1 MLPARRQRRPELL
14 TSLSAGKRAVGNG
27 DRGTMVVEFVLLVP
41 LLLLLLLFLVM
52 AGRIVEA
59 HGEVDGAARDAAR
72 AATISRSPQA
82 APAAA
87 DSAVAADINGWC
99 PNPTVTGF
107 APASPAVTVRLT
119 CGLQLGFINLG
130 TVRINGFAVAPL
142 DPFVAR
148 QF

>member
-1 MLPARRQRRPELL
+1 
-14 TSLSAGKRAVGNG
+14 
-27 DRGTMVVEFVLLVP
+27 MVVEFVLLVP
-41 LLLLLLLFLVM
+41 LLLLLMLFLVM
-52 AGRIVEA
+52 AGRIIEA

-72 AATISRSPQA
+72 AASIARRPQA
-82 APAAA
+82 AQAAA

-99 PNPTVTGF
+99 ENPTVTGF
-107 APASPAVTVRLT
+107 APASPAVTVNLT

-130 TVRINGFAVAPL
+130 TVQIKGFALAPL